1 MSGCTEGGNAAQ
13 IQAISTGRCGQN
25 YPQHYPQAQGG
36 NRSARHISTG
46 RERSLPTTAT
56 KSQLHERENSMTRT
70 KPQSPDPDE
79 AIRERV
85 LSRAKAVNAEI
96 LGRLRIAADDLE
108 AGEHR
113 AALGALDGIE
123 AQLTI
128 IRSVLLLLS

>member
-1 MSGCTEGGNAAQ
+1 MSGCAKGVDAEQLQGISAA
-13 IQAISTGRCGQN
+13 RYRQN
-25 YPQHYPQAQGG
+25 CPQHYPQTQCGDHSTPIPSPGG
-36 NRSARHISTG
+36 IIPFRQPKRKPNCMKG
-46 RERSLPTTAT
+46 KPMT
-56 KSQLHERENSMTRT
+56 KTKTQL
-70 KPQSPDPDE
+70 PDPDE

-85 LSRAKAVNAEI
+85 LARAKTLNAEI
-96 LGRLRIAADDLE
+96 IDRLRIAADDLE

>member
-1 MSGCTEGGNAAQ
+1 M
-13 IQAISTGRCGQN
+13 IQTST
-25 YPQHYPQAQGG
+25 
-36 NRSARHISTG
+36 
-46 RERSLPTTAT
+46 
-56 KSQLHERENSMTRT
+56 
-70 KPQSPDPDE
+70 QSPDPDE

-85 LSRAKAVNAEI
+85 LSHAKAVNAQI
-96 LGRLRIAADDLE
+96 LERLRIAANDLE